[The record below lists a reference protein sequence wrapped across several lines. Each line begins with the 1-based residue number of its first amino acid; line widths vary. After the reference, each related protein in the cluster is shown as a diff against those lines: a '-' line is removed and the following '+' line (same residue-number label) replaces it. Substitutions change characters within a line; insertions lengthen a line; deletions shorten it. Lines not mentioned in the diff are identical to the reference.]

1 LKQQWIISLGVAAT
15 IALSACSGSPA
26 APTAAP
32 AAPTAPQPTAAPA
45 TAPTSAPTV
54 APTTAPTTAPTV
66 APTVAATP
74 TEEAQPTA
82 AATPNSA
89 SVASTPVAGGPEVQL
104 GDVQKVAQAWSQV
117 KSFRIK
123 SEGGSNAQFAGE
135 FVSPDKSHVTV
146 SSSGQSFEY
155 IEIGTTSY
163 TKINGTWT
171 KHTGTSSDMSFDP
184 NKLVAD
190 FNDSKQSG
198 KKVTKGAVETVNGAK
213 CQEWVSTD
221 SDGAST
227 SLCVGLDNNLPIQ
240 AKSSDGKSVVDF
252 YDYNAPITIQAPI

>member
-1 LKQQWIISLGVAAT
+1 MKQQWIISLGVAAT

-32 AAPTAPQPTAAPA
+32 APTTV
-45 TAPTSAPTV
+45 PTS
-54 APTTAPTTAPTV
+54 
-66 APTVAATP
+66 AATP
-74 TEEAQPTA
+74 TKEAQPTA

-89 SVASTPVAGGPEVQL
+89 AVSNTPVAGGPEVQL

-123 SEGGSNAQFAGE
+123 SEGGSDAQFTGE

-146 SSSGQSFEY
+146 SASGQSFEY

-171 KHTGTSSDMSFDP
+171 KHTGTSSNMSFDP
-184 NKLVAD
+184 NKVVAD

-198 KKVTKGAVETVNGAK
+198 QKVTKGAVETVNGVK

-221 SDGAST
+221 SDGTST

-240 AKSSDGKSVVDF
+240 AKSSNGKSVVDF